1 MVDIGGMLRLA
12 ADHPTL
18 ALASGQPWAWA
29 VAALVPGLAALGC
42 DDLQGYWFAKR
53 MTATAL
59 ALSADGDD
67 AQDGVPA
74 MFRPSLFDATA
85 HAPRRA
91 EAPPVAPK
99 VDAMIR
105 RALLHR

>member
-1 MVDIGGMLRLA
+1 MLRLA

-29 VAALVPGLAALGC
+29 VDALVPGLAALGC